1 METSRKIDDMQ
12 VMASPTVA
20 VASAPQS
27 QIRIG
32 PSGGFTPS
40 SPERNLEDGEVAVP
54 FPASAAGRQIVGSP
68 ASPRERKLAPK
79 PHFKK
84 KKSSSHASA
93 TDRRQGTTSGS
104 ALVTPRKAE
113 RHFGIQ
119 SKHEAIVI
127 GPFSWKLVNGF
138 GAASERVANHGNPPE
153 ITDKNSKQRIT

>member
-84 KKSSSHASA
+84 KNHRHMPQPQIAAKEQLQAQLLS
-93 TDRRQGTTSGS
+93 RRERPNDTSGF
-104 ALVTPRKAE
+104 R
-113 RHFGIQ
+113 
-119 SKHEAIVI
+119 
-127 GPFSWKLVNGF
+127 
-138 GAASERVANHGNPPE
+138 ANMKP
-153 ITDKNSKQRIT
+153 S